1 MSECYHYNKECI
13 SETETEK
20 TYHCDVCDKTWTE
33 VKPIPGY
40 GPIFFDLGN
49 PKIKVTKMSKHKK
62 KTKNKAKNEKPT
74 NDWRYGPSFSVTYTS
89 DSTDTDT
96 FYRSTDYSN
105 GMYFEDMHPKPRSDP

>member
-40 GPIFFDLGN
+40 GPIFFDMGN
-49 PKIKVTKMSKHKK
+49 PKIKVTKMSKPKK
-62 KTKNKAKNEKPT
+62 KTKNKKTEYIPT
-74 NDWRYGPSFSVTYTS
+74 DSWKYGPNVTITTYTS
-89 DSTDTDT
+89 TTNTDPI
-96 FYRSTDYSN
+96 
-105 GMYFEDMHPKPRSDP
+105 YFEDMNPKPRSDP